1 MTYLHDKN
9 FHFVNIKIKY
19 IKENIEKATKK
30 KRPINEKIKICNQQI
45 VINSLQQPLFYE
57 TSFFISLIILKIQ
70 TFTVTQSNCSWFY
83 SLFLKHYSLYNLLSC
98 ETLHCRLLCVRF
110 HLSTSLFVSLIDLII
125 EHSLQIWMVV
135 CAPSKQSQCSIVRDS
150 FSSVQSQS
158 ILLQC
163 LKRLQREKRATSI

>member
-57 TSFFISLIILKIQ
+57 TSFFISLNFENTDIYCNSIKLQ
-70 TFTVTQSNCSWFY
+70 LVLQSFFKA
-83 SLFLKHYSLYNLLSC
+83 LFL
-98 ETLHCRLLCVRF
+98 
-110 HLSTSLFVSLIDLII
+110 I
-125 EHSLQIWMVV
+125 
-135 CAPSKQSQCSIVRDS
+135 
-150 FSSVQSQS
+150 
-158 ILLQC
+158 
-163 LKRLQREKRATSI
+163 